1 LKKDIPYISFKNK
14 RKDSQFDLLSF
25 KDLMGREDMADIL
38 FNFQQIDFYMLLFIT
53 EGQGLHT
60 IDFTE
65 FPFHEGS
72 ILSIRKD
79 QIHKFHRSNADGFL
93 LLFTKEYLIQ
103 FIEKSEVLR
112 SLQLF
117 NELISDP
124 KVELNNEQFLDFKS
138 LITNIKIE
146 YKDLKD
152 EHSLSIIRS
161 LLHILVRK
169 IFRIK
174 FHENDEVWGKKYLEQ
189 FSQFQNLVEKQ
200 CFTSTKVADYASQM
214 AVSTKTLNN
223 ITNHIVNKSAKTFI
237 NEILLTQIKRFLIN
251 TNLTVQEI
259 GYETGFTDP
268 SNLFKFF
275 KRVAQVTPEEFRTA
289 YRN

>member
-1 LKKDIPYISFKNK
+1 
-14 RKDSQFDLLSF
+14 
-25 KDLMGREDMADIL
+25 
-38 FNFQQIDFYMLLFIT
+38 MLLFIT
-53 EGQGLHT
+53 EGTGMHT

-65 FPFHEGS
+65 YLFHKGT

-79 QIHKFHRSNADGFL
+79 QIHKFHRSDADGFL

-124 KVELNNEQFLDFKS
+124 KFELNDEEFLDFKR
-138 LITNIKIE
+138 LITNIETE

-161 LLHILVRK
+161 LLHILIRK

-174 FHENDEVWGKKYLEQ
+174 FHEIENVFGKKYLEQ
-189 FSQFQNLVEKQ
+189 FSQFQ
-200 CFTSTKVADYASQM
+200 
-214 AVSTKTLNN
+214 
-223 ITNHIVNKSAKTFI
+223 
-237 NEILLTQIKRFLIN
+237 
-251 TNLTVQEI
+251 
-259 GYETGFTDP
+259 
-268 SNLFKFF
+268 KF
-275 KRVAQVTPEEFRTA
+275 
-289 YRN
+289 